1 MFSLSCFHLNKMFAI
16 DTFNFDDRFIYKP
29 LLPKLEKMA
38 AKLQLILFIF
48 IAGKDAVKIFSRFED
63 IFNKIPATFSKKSDH
78 RMLFQTLNLIF
89 AKTRLARFLS
99 PAEISDLEQNI
110 INLSNIIFL
119 KFKKMSITIKMHDV
133 LVHTV
138 RFVRKF
144 KSIGLFNEQSL
155 ESLHQVMNIDE
166 RKYYHL
172 NKQPMAKTKC
182 IMDQQNIREGIMN
195 HFFLNSLIIIN

>member
-1 MFSLSCFHLNKMFAI
+1 MLCTYLQYMHSSVVTWSGSELAKAPSTKINVCFL
-16 DTFNFDDRFIYKP
+16 
-29 LLPKLEKMA
+29 
-38 AKLQLILFIF
+38 

-63 IFNKIPATFSKKSDH
+63 IFNKVPDAFSKKSDH
-78 RMLFQTLNLIF
+78 RMLFQTLHLIF
-89 AKTRLARFLS
+89 SKTRLARFLS

-110 INLSNIIFL
+110 LNLSNIIFL

-138 RFVRKF
+138 RFIRKF

-166 RKYYHL
+166 KKYYHL

-195 HFFLNSLIIIN
+195 HFF